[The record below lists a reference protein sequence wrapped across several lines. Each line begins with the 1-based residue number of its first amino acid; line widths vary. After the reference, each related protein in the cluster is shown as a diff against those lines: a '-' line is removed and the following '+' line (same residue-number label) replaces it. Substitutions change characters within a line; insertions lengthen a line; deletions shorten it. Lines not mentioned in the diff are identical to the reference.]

1 MQVRRDPSMATG
13 GGRVS
18 AMSQDHVTGK
28 LGPGWVGGRTV
39 GPVPEITAKVLIGNE
54 RIGQV
59 DPVRRL

>member
-1 MQVRRDPSMATG
+1 MQARRDPSMATTG
-13 GGRVS
+13 VS

>member
-1 MQVRRDPSMATG
+1 MQARRDPSMATTG
-13 GGRVS
+13 VS

-28 LGPGWVGGRTV
+28 LGPGWADGLV
-39 GPVPEITAKVLIGNE
+39 GPAPEITAKVLIGNE